1 MRTEWFDTDGD
12 TGRVWVN
19 GSRVCMTLESI
30 DRASNYW
37 TPDGARFV
45 ADGIYRAAHYIDG
58 KGSTV
63 AELMAQLE
71 QARAEIDRLKGTPT
85 DNGFRTAPARYM
97 KDDRELID
105 QHRDKYGDE
114 AFRIHCLIAADEYEY
129 RNGAKGDPEGD
140 AEKAKWYRMMARHVE
155 GNGPD
160 PRADR
165 PGFVP
170 YQRIGGE

>member
-1 MRTEWFDTDGD
+1 MRDLIKKWQESQELVDNGDAEYLGEWRAWNTCIAD
-12 TGRVWVN
+12 
-19 GSRVCMTLESI
+19 LEAAMN
-30 DRASNYW
+30 DREKNA
-37 TPDGARFV
+37 
-45 ADGIYRAAHYIDG
+45 
-58 KGSTV
+58 
-63 AELMAQLE
+63 
-71 QARAEIDRLKGTPT
+71 T

-129 RNGAKGDPEGD
+129 RNGAKGDPAGD

-170 YQRIGGE
+170 YRRIGGE